1 MRRFRVF
8 IVLAIVGFG
17 AFSAGRVSAGAPAP
31 PWTFVKDP
39 DGVSWLV
46 INDELI
52 GIPYYPVPDDQ
63 WNQFHKSGL
72 WAIPKGEGI
81 GYGPCPSWY
90 AHVCDP
96 LRDIRVPIDDLPV
109 LAEDSETPPDQPP
122 GVILERVSTATPTP
136 NPPSGS
142 NITRSIAGFDPGKF
156 LGSNDKFD
164 CNDFASQAQAQAV
177 LRADPKDP
185 NHLDPNKDGIACQGR
200 PEPTDFN
207 KVPR

>member
-1 MRRFRVF
+1 MRRFRAL
-8 IVLAIVGFG
+8 IVLALVGFG

-46 INDELI
+46 IDDQLI

-63 WNQFHKSGL
+63 WDQFHKSGF
-72 WAIPKGEGI
+72 WAIPNDNGV
-81 GYGPCPSWY
+81 GYGECPYWY
-90 AHVCDP
+90 KSVCDP
-96 LRDIRVPIDDLPV
+96 FGDIRVPIGDIAV
-109 LAEDSETPPDQPP
+109 LEQDPGPPPDQPP
-122 GVILERVSTATPTP
+122 TVIFERSATATPTP
-136 NPPSGS
+136 NASSSS
-142 NITRSIAGFDPGKF
+142 NVSRSIAGFDPGKF
-156 LGSNDKFD
+156 LEGNDKFD

-185 NHLDPNKDGIACQGR
+185 NHLDPEKNGIACENR
-200 PEPTDFN
+200 PEPKDLN